1 MKVLS
6 SKIRYLFIFF
16 VLINALKIKA
26 RNLPLENISV
36 QNSYLLLESNIQN
49 SDLKSSIFYDEVDE
63 ILTDTYKKVIAKNKA
78 IFNKKIG
85 EIKLIGNVEII
96 SGGLNKLEAG
106 EVIYSLKENK
116 FEAIS
121 VQNQKVNTQLVIN
134 ENNILSETRE

>member
-16 VLINALKIKA
+16 VLINVLKIKA
-26 RNLPLENISV
+26 EKLPLENSSG
-36 QNSYLLLESNIQN
+36 QNSYLLIESNIQN
-49 SDLKSSIFYDEVDE
+49 SDLKSSIFYDEEDV

-78 IFNKKIG
+78 IFYKKIG
-85 EIKLIGNVEII
+85 KIKLIGNVEII
-96 SGGLNKLEAG
+96 SGDVNKIKAG

-121 VQNQKVNTQLVIN
+121 VQNQKVKTKLFFK
-134 ENNILSETRE
+134 ENNIFSET

>member
-1 MKVLS
+1 MTVLS

-16 VLINALKIKA
+16 VLINVLKIKA
-26 RNLPLENISV
+26 KNLPLENSSGR
-36 QNSYLLLESNIQN
+36 NSYLLIESNVQN
-49 SDLKSSIFYDEVDE
+49 SDLKSSIFYDEGDV

-85 EIKLIGNVEII
+85 KIKLIGNVEII

-121 VQNQKVNTQLVIN
+121 VQNQKVKTKLFFK
-134 ENNILSETRE
+134 ENNIFSEI